1 MVMNGYIRDK
11 YRIQFL
17 IISKLIHNE
26 NLTRKEKNILL
37 SINCRD
43 NIRKNDNRKII
54 LKDFKNIF

>member
-26 NLTRKEKNILL
+26 NSTRKEKNILL

>member
-1 MVMNGYIRDK
+1 MNGYIRDK

-26 NLTRKEKNILL
+26 NSTRKEKNILL

>member
-1 MVMNGYIRDK
+1 MVMNRYIRDK

-26 NLTRKEKNILL
+26 NSTRKEKNILL

>member
-1 MVMNGYIRDK
+1 MVMNRYIRDK